1 MIKTAVMKLLTV
13 KAAAVFALAAAGGV
27 AVAATTGTLPTTLTG
42 SEHSTSGV
50 SAASSHHA
58 GRPSARPSA
67 GEKDKGRDGDKDGDQ
82 DGDKNGNQNGNNQD
96 GDQNDNQNGNG
107 PKGANGSPSP
117 SLVGLCHAVNA
128 GNKDDHGK
136 ALENPAFTALITAA
150 GGKEKVDAFCVK
162 LLAAASAAS
171 KEHPSH
177 PADDPGNQN
186 GKQNAGA
193 NP

>member
-13 KAAAVFALAAAGGV
+13 KAAAVVALAAAGGV

-50 SAASSHHA
+50 SAASSHQA

-67 GEKDKGRDGDKDGDQ
+67 SEKGKGRDGDKDG
-82 DGDKNGNQNGNNQD
+82 NQNGNNQN
-96 GDQNDNQNGNG
+96 GDQNGNG
-107 PKGANGSPSP
+107 PEGANGSPSP
-117 SLVGLCHAVNA
+117 SLVGLCHAVDA

-150 GGKEKVDAFCVK
+150 GGKDKVDAFCAT
-162 LLAAASAAS
+162 LLAAASAAP

-177 PADDPGNQN
+177 PADSGDHN

>member
-50 SAASSHHA
+50 SAASSHNA
-58 GRPSARPSA
+58 GRPSAQPSA
-67 GEKDKGRDGDKDGDQ
+67 SEKGKGRDGD
-82 DGDKNGNQNGNNQD
+82 QNGNNQNGNHD
-96 GDQNDNQNGNG
+96 GDQNGNG
-107 PKGANGSPSP
+107 PEGANGSPSP
-117 SLVGLCHAVNA
+117 SLVGLCHAVDA

-136 ALENPAFTALITAA
+136 ALENPAFTALVTAA
-150 GGKEKVDAFCVK
+150 GGKAKVDAFCAT
-162 LLAAASAAS
+162 LLAAASAAP

-177 PADDPGNQN
+177 PADNSNDH
-186 GKQNAGA
+186 GKPSAT
-193 NP
+193 PHP